1 MSLSQYRCTPRQ
13 ENRQIYYMQASLSKE
28 RSSRGQIVA
37 SLKDTIAGLK
47 AAGDVEGRLKAQV
60 VALHGQVTEA
70 QRAQVHNK
78 LPCNR
83 CRMES

>member
-1 MSLSQYRCTPRQ
+1 
-13 ENRQIYYMQASLSKE
+13 
-28 RSSRGQIVA
+28 VA

-60 VALHGQVTEA
+60 VALHAQVTEA

-78 LPCNR
+78 L
-83 CRMES
+83 CRHVTGVDWSLEV